1 MVTVVNQELVCQE
14 LRPRMGPVDLLS
26 KMRSGVLGLE
36 DHAVHPQAFVAL
48 PKLFAVPAVS
58 LPLATMR
65 QMIQDLPAMFGLI
78 RACVQV

>member
-1 MVTVVNQELVCQE
+1 
-14 LRPRMGPVDLLS
+14 MGPVDLLS

-48 PKLFAVPAVS
+48 PKPFAVPAVS
-58 LPLATMR
+58 LALATIR

-78 RACVQV
+78 RACGHV